1 MIRGWRTCKQTDG
14 WPERA
19 VALKDAADP
28 EIFYTLSGF
37 ARLLG
42 TPESIAQHSFFLES
56 LNNPISVDDLV
67 ESPGTA
73 LLPTVG
79 NIAESTLV
87 LELVAT
93 ADTLTLGSN
102 MRGFRFVST
111 QAASVDV
118 RELVAKTSIYP
129 ELVPGEDNPTFAI
142 APGRAQGVLPP
153 QLGDLAVGWQAQ
165 SDQAPEG
172 DGG

>member
-87 LELVAT
+87 LKLVAT
-93 ADTLTLGSN
+93 AYTLALGSN

-129 ELVPGEDNPTFAI
+129 ELVPGDDNPTFAI

-153 QLGDLAVGWQAQ
+153 QLGDLAVGWKAQ
-165 SDQAPEG
+165 SDQALEG